1 MKPEIKFGLLNAI
14 IGLIVGVFHTFT
26 ISTNY
31 KWLIVFAPISIFTVG
46 VITWRVKTKNSKYN
60 LGNIVAIS
68 FITGTLSHPLTFYLI
83 CIYYNLSNCF
93 TGNCNDSLGEL
104 PKNLILAIPTSFFLS
119 LFSLLFYG
127 WFTVLT
133 SIIIGASM
141 NYNKKMDKYDN

>member
-26 ISTNY
+26 VSTNY

-46 VITWRVKTKNSKYN
+46 VITWRIKTKNSKYN

-68 FITGTLSHPLTFYLI
+68 FITGTLSHPLTFYLM
-83 CIYYNLSNCF
+83 CIYYNLSYWHTNNY
-93 TGNCNDSLGEL
+93 TDSSSES
-104 PKNLILAIPTSFFLS
+104 PINLILAIPTSFFFS

-133 SIIIGASM
+133 SDRKSVV
-141 NYNKKMDKYDN
+141 